1 MFRYRRGLLPV
12 IVLAFGAITAACA
25 RDQGEEPASSQ
36 TSSAPVEEGGTAF
49 EDITVE
55 QLRQMLV
62 DADPFLVNV
71 HIPFEGD
78 IPGTDQSIRFDEI
91 AEHLD
96 LLPEARDAQIVLYC
110 RSGRMSTEAATTLA
124 SLGYTDVSNL
134 NGGFRAWDAAGY
146 AIEK

>member
-1 MFRYRRGLLPV
+1 MFRYRRGVFPLIL
-12 IVLAFGAITAACA
+12 LAFGAITAACA
-25 RDQGEEPASSQ
+25 TDQGEDPPSSQ
-36 TSSAPVEEGGTAF
+36 TSTLPVEEGGAAF

-55 QLRQMLV
+55 QLRQLLA

-91 AEHLD
+91 AGHLD
-96 LLPEARDAQIVLYC
+96 LLPEARDAEIVLYC

-124 SLGYTDVSNL
+124 SLGYTEVSNL
-134 NGGFRAWDAAGY
+134 QGGFRAWEAAGF

>member
-1 MFRYRRGLLPV
+1 MFRYRRVVVPLIL
-12 IVLAFGAITAACA
+12 LAFGAITAACA
-25 RDQGEEPASSQ
+25 RDQGEESASSQ
-36 TSSAPVEEGGTAF
+36 TSSAPVEEEGTAF

-55 QLRQMLV
+55 QLRQLLAE
-62 DADPFLVNV
+62 ADPFLVNV

-96 LLPEARDAQIVLYC
+96 LLPEAREAQIVLYC
-110 RSGRMSTEAATTLA
+110 RSGRMSTEAAATLA
-124 SLGYTDVSNL
+124 SLGYTEVANL
-134 NGGFRAWDAAGY
+134 QGGFRAWEAAGY